1 MAILN
6 SGPGWSLM
14 GVAID
19 SDRRFLEGRPTDGHR
34 TGGMR
39 KGRQAC
45 DREGQRPKLPQR
57 KGGVLQLF
65 GGVSS
70 YLAIPL
76 LALIQLA
83 LCPHLVLHRKMRLNR
98 SAASS

>member
-19 SDRRFLEGRPTDGHR
+19 SDRSFLEGRPTDGHR

-39 KGRQAC
+39 KGSQAC
-45 DREGQRPKLPQR
+45 DREGQRPKLSRAFLVTQR
-57 KGGVLQLF
+57 KDGVLQLF
-65 GGVSS
+65 GGS
-70 YLAIPL
+70 PL
-76 LALIQLA
+76 T
-83 LCPHLVLHRKMRLNR
+83 
-98 SAASS
+98 